1 MTISKKRILIVGGVA
16 GGASCAARLRRL
28 CEQCEIYLI
37 DKGEYVS
44 FANCGLPYYVGDVI
58 SDRKDL
64 IVATP
69 EKFEKRFNIRVK
81 TRHQVMA
88 INSRNKTAT
97 IKNLQT
103 GEQFQQD
110 YDALVLS
117 TGASPIKPP
126 LPGID
131 LPGVHQLRTI
141 PDSQRLKAAAQH
153 ASRAVII
160 GGGFIGLEMVENL
173 VRLGLHVTLIERG
186 NQVMSPL
193 DPEMASYVKQTLE
206 AHGVRVLL
214 NTQVTAFSQQNDG
227 LTVHCDGQDDFT
239 VDIALLAIGVRPS
252 VELAEQAGIRLG
264 QHGGIVVTERQ
275 QTSDPSIWAIG
286 DVVEN
291 KDWVLGNQHPLPL
304 AGPANRQG
312 RIAAASILESFQPLA
327 QRKQIFRG
335 VQGTAVCK
343 IFELTVAMSGVNEKN
358 LRRAEKACQAI
369 YLHPGH
375 HVGYFPG
382 AKPIHI
388 KLIYQPGDGQ
398 LLGIQ
403 AIGEAGVSRRVDVF
417 SMAMQM
423 GGDVFDLEEAELCYA
438 PQFGAAKDPINLA
451 GMIAANHLRHD
462 LQLADWRKLHED
474 THLLLDVR
482 SEAEYQEEHIDGAV
496 NIPLEQ
502 LREKID
508 TLNADQ
514 EVWVVC
520 GVGQRAYYAVRFLMQ
535 AGLQVKILSGG
546 MKTWR
551 TFRDSGLLSSYQSST
566 K

>member
-1 MTISKKRILIVGGVA
+1 MKAQKKRILIIGGVA

-58 SDRKDL
+58 SDQKNL

-81 TRHQVMA
+81 TRHQA
-88 INSRNKTAT
+88 IAIDRQSKTVT

-117 TGASPIKPP
+117 TGAAPIKPP

-131 LPGVHQLRTI
+131 LPGIHQLRTI
-141 PDSQRLKAAAQH
+141 PDSQRLKAAAKN
-153 ASRAVII
+153 ARRAVII

-173 VRLGLHVTLIERG
+173 VRLGLDVSLIERG
-186 NQVMSPL
+186 SQVMSPL
-193 DPEMASYVKQTLE
+193 DPEMASYVQQTLTS
-206 AHGVRVLL
+206 HGVHVLL
-214 NTQVTAFSQQNDG
+214 NTQVTAFSQDDDG
-227 LTVHCDGQDDFT
+227 INVHCDGQDDLQADM
-239 VDIALLAIGVRPS
+239 VLLAIGVRPS
-252 VELAEQAGIRLG
+252 VELAEQAGIVLG
-264 QHGGIVVTERQ
+264 EHGGIAVTERQ

-291 KDWVLGNQHPLPL
+291 QDWVLGSRHPLPL

-327 QRKQIFRG
+327 QRKQYFRG

-343 IFELTVAMSGVNEKN
+343 IFDLTVAMTGANQKN
-358 LRRAEKACQAI
+358 LQRNAKAWQAI

-388 KLIYQPGDGQ
+388 KLIYQPGDGK

-423 GGDVFDLEEAELCYA
+423 HGDVFDLEEAELCYA
-438 PQFGAAKDPINLA
+438 PQFGAAKDPINMA

-462 LQLADWRKLHED
+462 LQLADWRQLYED
-474 THLLLDVR
+474 SHILLDVR
-482 SEAEYQEEHIDGAV
+482 SEAEFQQEHIDSAI
-496 NIPLEQ
+496 NFPLEQ
-502 LREKID
+502 LRQNID
-508 TLNADQ
+508 QLKTDK
-514 EVWVVC
+514 EVWVIC

-551 TFRDSGLLSSYQSST
+551 TFQDAGLFAS
-566 K
+566 

>member
-1 MTISKKRILIVGGVA
+1 MNKAKKHIVIIGGVA

-28 CEQCEIYLI
+28 CERCEIYLI

-58 SDRKDL
+58 TEQKNL
-64 IVATP
+64 IVAAP

-81 TRHQVMA
+81 TRHQAMA
-88 INSRNKTAT
+88 IDRLNKTVQ

-103 GEQFQQD
+103 GEVYQQN

-131 LPGVHQLRTI
+131 LPGIYQLRTI
-141 PDSQRLKAAAQH
+141 PDSQRLKAASQNAR
-153 ASRAVII
+153 RAVII

-173 VRLGLHVTLIERG
+173 VRLGLEVTLIERG
-186 NQVMSPL
+186 GQVVSPL
-193 DPEMASYVKQTLE
+193 DAEMACYVQQSLE
-206 AHGVRVLL
+206 AHGVKVLL
-214 NTQVTAFSQQNDG
+214 NTEVTGFSQNNDDI
-227 LTVHCDGQDDFT
+227 TVHCQGQNDLQANM
-239 VDIALLAIGVRPS
+239 VLLAIGVRPAAQ
-252 VELAEQAGIRLG
+252 LAEQAGIKLG
-264 QHGGIVVTERQ
+264 DHGGIMVTEQ
-275 QTSDPSIWAIG
+275 QRTNDPAIWAIG

-291 KDWVLGNQHPLPL
+291 KDWVLGNRHPLPL

-327 QRKQIFRG
+327 QRKQFFRG

-343 IFELTVAMSGVNEKN
+343 VFDITMAMCGANEKSL
-358 LRRAEKACQAI
+358 LRSNQDYQAI

-388 KLIYQPGDGQ
+388 KLMYHPVDGK

-423 GGDVFDLEEAELCYA
+423 NADVFDLEEAELCYA
-438 PQFGAAKDPINLA
+438 PQFGAAKDPINMA

-462 LQLADWRKLHED
+462 LQLADWRKLHD
-474 THLLLDVR
+474 DNHILLDVR
-482 SEAEYQEEHIDGAV
+482 SEAEFQQEHIDTAI

-502 LREKID
+502 LREKV
-508 TLNADQ
+508 DQ
-514 EVWVVC
+514 LSTDKEVWVIC

-535 AGLQVKILSGG
+535 AGFQVKILSGG

-551 TFRDSGLLSSYQSST
+551 TFRDAGLLAS
-566 K
+566 

>member
-1 MTISKKRILIVGGVA
+1 MKTRKKRILIIGGVA

-58 SDRKDL
+58 TDRKDL

-69 EKFEKRFNIRVK
+69 DKFEKRFNIRVR
-81 TRHQVMA
+81 TRHQAMA
-88 INSRNKTAT
+88 INRQSKTVT
-97 IKNLQT
+97 LKNLQT

-131 LPGVHQLRTI
+131 LPGVYQLRTI
-141 PDSQRLKAAAQH
+141 PDSQRLKAAAKN
-153 ASRAVII
+153 AKRAVII

-173 VRLGLHVTLIERG
+173 SRLGLEVTLIERG

-206 AHGVRVLL
+206 AHGIQVLL
-214 NTQVTAFSQQNDG
+214 NTHVTAFSQDNDN
-227 LTVHCDGQDDFT
+227 LTVHCEGQH
-239 VDIALLAIGVRPS
+239 DILADIVLLAIGVRPS
-252 VELAEQAGIRLG
+252 VELAEQAGIKLG
-264 QHGGIVVTERQ
+264 QHGGIIVTEQQ
-275 QTSDPSIWAIG
+275 QTSDPAIWAIG

-291 KDWVLGNQHPLPL
+291 KDWVLGSRHPLPL

-327 QRKQIFRG
+327 QRKQFFRG

-343 IFELTVAMSGVNEKN
+343 IFELTVAMTGANEKTLMRN
-358 LRRAEKACQAI
+358 EKTYQAI

-388 KLIYQPGDGQ
+388 KMIYQPDNGK

-423 GGDVFDLEEAELCYA
+423 NGTVLDLEEAELCYA

-451 GMIAANHLRHD
+451 GMIAANHLRQD
-462 LQLADWRKLHED
+462 LQLADWRNVYQD
-474 THLLLDVR
+474 NHLVLDVR
-482 SEAEYQEEHIDGAV
+482 SDAEYQEEHIEGAI
-496 NIPLEQ
+496 NIPLEH

-520 GVGQRAYYAVRFLMQ
+520 GVGQRAYYAVRFLIQ
-535 AGLQVKILSGG
+535 AGFQVKILSGG

-551 TFRDSGLLSSYQSST
+551 TFKDAGLLPSS
-566 K
+566 